1 VAHRPSPSSLF
12 REPIVGIY
20 DSEGILSS
28 QLVDSAPPNQILRFP
43 PSGEAHD
50 QSLEQFF
57 ANKALFL
64 ETAGDLV
71 IVLNEI
77 ESLSFLVS
85 SIRAL
90 VDGLVR
96 SLIIITDQSLR
107 EILSRGFPEEQNR
120 IQELIGSGFLAITPT
135 LTYDRLRQL
144 LAAIERKMD
153 R

>member
-1 VAHRPSPSSLF
+1 VAHRPSPGSLF

-28 QLVDSAPPNQILRFP
+28 RLVDSAPPNQILRFP
-43 PSGEAHD
+43 PSGEAHG

-64 ETAGDLV
+64 ETASDLV
-71 IVLNEI
+71 IVLNGI

-96 SLIIITDQSLR
+96 SLIIVTDQSLR

-120 IQELIGSGFLAITPT
+120 IQELIGLGFLAITPT
-135 LTYDRLRQL
+135 LTYDRLRQHI
-144 LAAIERKMD
+144 AATERKMD